1 MFVTHKKTYNNINVF
16 KVLKNHLNIYIAMNI
31 AYKHM
36 NLLRISKFIR
46 NVLLTSLEAPPAF
59 CRYRPPPP
67 AGVYSWRRGIPAPH
81 CRRSCWRR
89 WQPPLWCWT
98 NCWISPPCWRTL
110 PVLPEIPPSN
120 ETLEYPLFC
129 FPNPSTFFF
138 LQICRNNL
146 SIKLNPLQSV
156 EKNIQYSAHAQIF
169 LSHGRWL

>member
-1 MFVTHKKTYNNINVF
+1 MKYHSGRFKMDIQKNYVRYIQKKHTIILMSSYS
-16 KVLKNHLNIYIAMNI
+16 LKITWTNI

-67 AGVYSWRRGIPAPH
+67 AGEYSWRRGIPAPH

-98 NCWISPPCWRTL
+98 NCWISPPYWRTL
-110 PVLPEIPPSN
+110 PVLPGIPRSN
-120 ETLEYPLFC
+120 GTLENPLFC
-129 FPNPSTFFF
+129 FPNPSTFF
-138 LQICRNNL
+138 LICRNFF
-146 SIKLNPLQSV
+146 V
-156 EKNIQYSAHAQIF
+156 F
-169 LSHGRWL
+169 